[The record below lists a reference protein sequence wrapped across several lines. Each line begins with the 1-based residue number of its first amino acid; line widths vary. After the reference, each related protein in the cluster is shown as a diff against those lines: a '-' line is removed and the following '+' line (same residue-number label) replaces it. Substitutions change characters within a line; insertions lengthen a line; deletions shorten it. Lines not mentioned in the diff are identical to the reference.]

1 MNSANLAFFALLFL
15 LSANGTI
22 SSTQAL
28 LIAAL
33 LTTGNC
39 NCDNSNRNINEI
51 SNLNNLNN
59 LSGTV
64 SA

>member
-33 LTTGNC
+33 LTTGSCVC
-39 NCDNSNRNINEI
+39 NNQNNSDLR
-51 SNLNNLNN
+51 NLNLG
-59 LSGTV
+59 GTV
-64 SA
+64 ST

>member
-22 SSTQAL
+22 SYTQAF

-33 LTTGNC
+33 MTTGKCSCKNQ
-39 NCDNSNRNINEI
+39 NGNEI
-51 SNLNNLNN
+51 SNLNNLNGAISN
-59 LSGTV
+59 
-64 SA
+64 

>member
-33 LTTGNC
+33 LTTGSCVC
-39 NCDNSNRNINEI
+39 NNQNSGDI

-59 LSGTV
+59 LGGTV
-64 SA
+64 ST